1 MGLKTLLKQIFP
13 MSASSMQY
21 ELSQLLLQIQKI
33 SDLQEKLL
41 QTTQAL
47 LSYSKTLEEQE
58 TRLNSLIELQKSE
71 IVLFKKLIQHQDE
84 LFQKYQN
91 TTDKLLEKNVE
102 IADLQKSLQ
111 KTSRNAERASLEEVW
126 AHVFNNTVSGSDWL
140 RNKSF
145 SPGRW
150 AVGYPYLYAMY
161 RVLNEIHPKH
171 ILELGLGQST
181 RMISQYASFF
191 CDITH
196 MVIEQDPR
204 WIEFFKR
211 DFKLPPTSQII
222 QLNYDFVPYKDT
234 KKVRV
239 YQNFQESVAGSTY
252 DFISID
258 APLGG
263 DMKEYARIDILSLIP
278 QHLDK
283 DFIIMIGDTN
293 RSGEKH
299 TVNEIEECLGRNGIE
314 YQCGK
319 YLGIKECTLLCSKSL
334 GFLRS
339 M

>member
-1 MGLKTLLKQIFP
+1 
-13 MSASSMQY
+13 
-21 ELSQLLLQIQKI
+21 
-33 SDLQEKLL
+33 
-41 QTTQAL
+41 
-47 LSYSKTLEEQE
+47 
-58 TRLNSLIELQKSE
+58 
-71 IVLFKKLIQHQDE
+71 
-84 LFQKYQN
+84 
-91 TTDKLLEKNVE
+91 
-102 IADLQKSLQ
+102 
-111 KTSRNAERASLEEVW
+111 
-126 AHVFNNTVSGSDWL
+126 
-140 RNKSF
+140 
-145 SPGRW
+145 
-150 AVGYPYLYAMY
+150 MY

-283 DFIIMIGDTN
+283 DFIIMIDDTN

-334 GFLRS
+334 GFLSS